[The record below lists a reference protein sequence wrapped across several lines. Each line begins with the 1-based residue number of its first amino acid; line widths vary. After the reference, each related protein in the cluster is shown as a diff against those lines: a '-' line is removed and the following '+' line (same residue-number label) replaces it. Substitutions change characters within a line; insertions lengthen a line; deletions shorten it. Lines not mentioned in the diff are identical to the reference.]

1 MPSWDYC
8 PVSTGLSVCTTT
20 AGAFRHNPSTMVNA
34 DTQAPQMSVPPPPTE
49 TDQLLQRV
57 SEQLAQDTFDP
68 SNQPLLAQ
76 LVACLGDTRGM
87 TRLRV
92 AETLG
97 VIGPPAT
104 PVLERALRHAP
115 NPVVRRAAAKTLT
128 LIADPQA
135 IPTLLQA
142 LLQDPDT
149 VVKGSSVAALAK
161 MGAAA
166 VPDLLAILEAP
177 EHPSTTKGHAAWA
190 LAFIGTEAQ
199 AYLTPALHSE
209 SSEVRAAVVGAIAKV
224 ADETADTRNGEIL
237 INALTDGASMVRCEA
252 AAALGNLA
260 YLPAFSSLVA
270 LLPHPDWET
279 RKAAALAL
287 MKLEDLQ
294 AIAPLQTALAQESN
308 PAVEKVLA
316 LAIAQLQR

>member
-1 MPSWDYC
+1 
-8 PVSTGLSVCTTT
+8 
-20 AGAFRHNPSTMVNA
+20 MVNA
-34 DTQAPQMSVPPPPTE
+34 DTQCPQTPAPPTPAA
-49 TDQLLQRV
+49 TDQLLQQV
-57 SEQLAQDTFDP
+57 SAQLAQNTFDP
-68 SNQPLLAQ
+68 QNEPLLTQ
-76 LVACLGDTRGM
+76 LVECLGDTRGM

-104 PVLERALRHAP
+104 PVLSAALRRHA

-177 EHPSTTKGHAAWA
+177 ESPSTTKGHAAWA
-190 LAFIGTEAQ
+190 LAFIGADAQ
-199 AYLTPALHSE
+199 ADLYQALDSD
-209 SSEVRAAVVGAIAKV
+209 SSAVRAAVVGAIAKV
-224 ADETADTRNGEIL
+224 ADETADSRGPQIL
-237 INALTDGASMVRCEA
+237 IDALADSASIVRCEA
-252 AAALGNLA
+252 AAALGNLEYA
-260 YLPAFSSLVA
+260 PALTPLVN
-270 LLPHPDWET
+270 LLQHHDWET
-279 RKAAALAL
+279 RKSAALAL
-287 MKLEDLQ
+287 MKLGEAQ
-294 AIAPLQTALAQESN
+294 AIAPLKATLTQESDS
-308 PAVEKVLA
+308 AVEQVVA
-316 LAIAQLQR
+316 LAISQLERSSANNEI